1 MSTYCKSFV
10 FCLTLFLTLA
20 SSNARGQ
27 AALLLEEPY
36 SYDGTFAG
44 TGHSAVYLTRVCAE
58 TPFELRHCGPGEQG
72 VVISRYH
79 GIAGHDWIAVPLVP
93 YFFIP
98 HATSALPWSAGVTMA
113 ALLVF
118 GLLKGRA
125 AGISPVQSAVQTV
138 IVGGLAAAAAFA
150 LARAFS

>member
-44 TGHSAVYLTRVCAE
+44 TGHSAVYLTRVYYDYRIGARRLE
-58 TPFELRHCGPGEQG
+58 R
-72 VVISRYH
+72 IS
-79 GIAGHDWIAVPLVP
+79 I
-93 YFFIP
+93 
-98 HATSALPWSAGVTMA
+98 
-113 ALLVF
+113 
-118 GLLKGRA
+118 
-125 AGISPVQSAVQTV
+125 
-138 IVGGLAAAAAFA
+138 
-150 LARAFS
+150 